1 MKNNSH
7 SDDVTLSQG
16 IVKSHDKFPWHFRRG
31 MRASVVLK
39 SPDPKNRK
47 LLISVY
53 KADVDWEDD
62 VVTIAANDVTVS
74 LNAESARLPPMN
86 GPDVNISLRF
96 DANSRMVAEGFVLC
110 FKCSYILF
118 IYWFVCLFVYLF
130 IYVCT
135 FFYSFIIYFISFKK
149 CIYLFAC
156 MSSFY

>member
-7 SDDVTLSQG
+7 SDVVTLSQG

-62 VVTIAANDVTVS
+62 IVTIAANDMTVS

-118 IYWFVCLFVYLF
+118 IYLFIGLFVYLF
-130 IYVCT
+130 VCLFISVCT
-135 FFYSFIIYFISFKK
+135 FFNSFII
-149 CIYLFAC
+149 LF
-156 MSSFY
+156 YII